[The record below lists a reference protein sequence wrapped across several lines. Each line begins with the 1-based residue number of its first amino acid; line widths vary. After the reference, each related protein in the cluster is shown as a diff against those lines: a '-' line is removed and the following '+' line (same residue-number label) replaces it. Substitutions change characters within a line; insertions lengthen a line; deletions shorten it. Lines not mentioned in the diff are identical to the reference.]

1 LTADE
6 HAAIAAARDRLADVK
21 VGDDPA
27 AIRDATVALD
37 KTTRR
42 FAELMMDAAVTT
54 AMSGKTMDAVS
65 EDLGE
70 AITAPH
76 PMATAEFN

>member
-1 LTADE
+1 
-6 HAAIAAARDRLADVK
+6 
-21 VGDDPA
+21 
-27 AIRDATVALD
+27 
-37 KTTRR
+37 
-42 FAELMMDAAVTT
+42 
-54 AMSGKTMDAVS
+54 MSGKTMDAVS